1 MAREVVLWI
10 MFALYKGQWEDP
22 LHKQQPRTKLLAFL
36 ANEKPQR
43 LCVVVFMICSS
54 PSRSPLCP
62 YLNLLL
68 HISFYKFKESPLFFQ
83 KGFCFVS
90 QQYTHCIT
98 IRENT
103 VGVFCTAPKSSDLS
117 LKLSWTFSV
126 VPAVTS
132 GAFVYPHGFRA
143 QFLSGFQTCRSLTS
157 SLNKRHVIPIFSWI
171 IPPEFLAETSNSHI
185 YVTV

>member
-10 MFALYKGQWEDP
+10 TCALYKGQWEDP
-22 LHKQQPRTKLLAFL
+22 LHKQRPHTKLLAFL

-43 LCVVVFMICSS
+43 PCVVVCMICSS

-98 IRENT
+98 IRKNT
-103 VGVFCTAPKSSDLS
+103 VRGSCTAPKSSDLS
-117 LKLSWTFSV
+117 LKLSWTPLVLLSIPVASGLSFWV
-126 VPAVTS
+126 VS
-132 GAFVYPHGFRA
+132 
-143 QFLSGFQTCRSLTS
+143 
-157 SLNKRHVIPIFSWI
+157 KHVILWPLPWI
-171 IPPEFLAETSNSHI
+171 RDM
-185 YVTV
+185 